1 MGSLCVCLPGDAWA
15 SIVVDRLDS
24 GWEALVMFVPFW
36 MLSHFMLAQV
46 FVSIAFAAYGEAV
59 RYVSVYALTDAL
71 VTLRTLFAE
80 ESASARGVA
89 EGDVSTQVLL
99 ETTPIEPGVLLYIL
113 SRVPRPLYV
122 PLRGSKYAT
131 EYFFFKHDI
140 PVSAEGVYYLDV
152 LSAVCAADTGMAISL
167 PEGVVTARGGEDS
180 VTMLDL
186 VKRGAILPSVPMSVG
201 EGDGGDETDYDDE
214 TTMSTRYDVD
224 ESGCGS
230 ESYDSEYSS

>member
-1 MGSLCVCLPGDAWA
+1 MG
-15 SIVVDRLDS
+15 
-24 GWEALVMFVPFW
+24 
-36 MLSHFMLAQV
+36 
-46 FVSIAFAAYGEAV
+46 
-59 RYVSVYALTDAL
+59 

-113 SRVPRPLYV
+113 SRV

-201 EGDGGDETDYDDE
+201 EGDETDDDDDDE
-214 TTMSTRYDVD
+214 TTMSTRYD
-224 ESGCGS
+224 
-230 ESYDSEYSS
+230 

>member
-1 MGSLCVCLPGDAWA
+1 MG
-15 SIVVDRLDS
+15 
-24 GWEALVMFVPFW
+24 
-36 MLSHFMLAQV
+36 
-46 FVSIAFAAYGEAV
+46 
-59 RYVSVYALTDAL
+59 
-71 VTLRTLFAE
+71 
-80 ESASARGVA
+80 
-89 EGDVSTQVLL
+89 GDVSTQVLL

-201 EGDGGDETDYDDE
+201 DGGDGGDYDDE

-224 ESGCGS
+224 ESGSG
-230 ESYDSEYSS
+230 SYDSEYSS